1 MTTTRFILQ
10 TISAGF
16 LLAACGNPAGEISP
30 TSSYDKTEPADI
42 EKTLSESWKSLD
54 SPVVS
59 FASIDNKYARH
70 IPFDAEM
77 EETITLTGWK
87 GERLSAQI
95 VVSAPES
102 LGNLRCS
109 VGDFES
115 ADSRFEGIGQARF
128 VKYVLSD
135 TFLPEMPCGVRPEN
149 NPAHLEPDMLDDV
162 RSLDVPAMSSR
173 PIWITIEIPQD
184 AAAGIYTGKVS
195 VKAKGLRR
203 ELAVNLN
210 ILDRTLPE
218 ASEWEYHLDLW
229 QHPGAVA
236 RFEGVEPWSDG
247 HFDKM
252 LAPMQLLADAGQ
264 KVITATLN
272 KDPWNHQCYDGYD
285 DMIIWTKHADGS
297 WKYDYT
303 AFDRWVEFMLGLGID
318 KYINCYSMA
327 PWNDMLHYTDAAT
340 GRTVDIQATPG
351 TPEFKEMWTPFLKDF
366 VEHLRTKG
374 WLGIT
379 NIAMDERSPE
389 TMEATVSLLA
399 ETAPELGIALADN
412 HESFKKF
419 SRIKDMCTAIHGTIE
434 KKDIEARRADNM
446 TTTFYVYCG
455 NRFPNTYT
463 SSQSAEAVYLSWY
476 STANGY
482 DGFLRWAYNSWT
494 EKPIQDSRFRTWT
507 AGDTYITYPGGLSSI
522 RFERLREGIQDWEKI
537 SILRKEFESEGN
549 EDKLRKLEEL
559 LVPFRSAKEFSNWPE
574 LLNEAKTRL
583 NEF

>member
-379 NIAMDERSPE
+379 NIAMDERSK
-389 TMEATVSLLA
+389 EAMSAA
-399 ETAPELGIALADN
+399 EKVIFTACPDFKIAG
-412 HESFKKF
+412 
-419 SRIKDMCTAIHGTIE
+419 AIHYYPDVEPNIYDLCLAYGETLPQEVLERRRKEGKITTCYTCCA
-434 KKDIEARRADNM
+434 EA
-446 TTTFYVYCG
+446 Y
-455 NRFPNTYT
+455 PNTYT
-463 SSQSAEAVYLSWY
+463 FSAPAEATWIPLHSAAIDVD
-476 STANGY
+476 GY
-482 DGFLRWAYNSWT
+482 LRWAYNSWT
-494 EKPIQDSRFRTWT
+494 EKPLQDSRFYNWA
-507 AGDTYITYPGGLSSI
+507 AGDCYLVYPNSSSI
-522 RFERLREGIQDWEKI
+522 RFERLIEGIQYVEMI
-537 SILRKEFESEGN
+537 RILRKEFTDNNNSAKLKLLNDAVSKFVPMNLRIDNATQMVDEFKSVM
-549 EDKLRKLEEL
+549 DKL
-559 LVPFRSAKEFSNWPE
+559 
-574 LLNEAKTRL
+574 
-583 NEF
+583 